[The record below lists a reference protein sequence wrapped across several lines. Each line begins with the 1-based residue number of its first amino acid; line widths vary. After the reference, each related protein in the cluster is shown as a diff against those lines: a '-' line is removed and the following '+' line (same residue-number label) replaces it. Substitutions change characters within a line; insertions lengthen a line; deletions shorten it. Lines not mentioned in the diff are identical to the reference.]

1 MNMAAFDAVVF
12 IPSEPNAAVASV
24 TNVTSHRPLRGC
36 VAEYRAISQT
46 RPDVGRGGIRTI
58 VSIAMRRARESP
70 VRPIARIGCCVPPAT
85 NFIYPTSRPLSLSGL
100 LAFVANDRMP
110 ARWLCGSV
118 DSVYGRD
125 QCGFFASWKRSQRS
139 TGSKRSAPWNG
150 STHPGYSG
158 GSTLTSSN
166 CLSSS

>member
-1 MNMAAFDAVVF
+1 MTGLGPHSRLKIRRLGSICPRTVNPKNLATPLFFHIAFGNMGELGNRLFDQSKDRV
-12 IPSEPNAAVASV
+12 
-24 TNVTSHRPLRGC
+24 LR
-36 VAEYRAISQT
+36 V
-46 RPDVGRGGIRTI
+46 
-58 VSIAMRRARESP
+58 
-70 VRPIARIGCCVPPAT
+70 PAT

-125 QCGFFASWKRSQRS
+125 QCGFFASRKRSQRS
-139 TGSKRSAPWNG
+139 TGSRRSAPWNG

-166 CLSSS
+166 CLSSSWVSMSSAAARLS